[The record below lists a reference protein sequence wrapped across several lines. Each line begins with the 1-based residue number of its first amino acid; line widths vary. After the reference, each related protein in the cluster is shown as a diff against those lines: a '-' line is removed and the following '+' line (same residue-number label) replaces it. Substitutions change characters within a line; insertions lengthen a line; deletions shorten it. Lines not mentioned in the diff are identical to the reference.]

1 MSASLAQLV
10 EHALRKRMVV
20 GSIPTG
26 GFIHNSKR
34 ARSVFNSKAVCRG
47 SVWNTRWPL
56 CVLHVL
62 LGQLAQTQLHY
73 DRLVV
78 ALALDNTP
86 YPLCI
91 FKTNFWITTG
101 AMAQRQRV

>member
-1 MSASLAQLV
+1 
-10 EHALRKRMVV
+10 MVV

-62 LGQLAQTQLHY
+62 LGQLAQTQQIHVDTRELHY

-101 AMAQRQRV
+101 AMAQRQRI